1 MASLV
6 NKTARLFIIG
16 GVKYIPLKPVEVAN
30 VENLQKQ
37 YPEVSELI
45 KAGAFDWL
53 TKKEAAKMGTDFEKM
68 EIEDLKAYAKTKNI
82 EIGRATKKEKVLEI
96 INSAENKRLAEKV

>member
-37 YPEVSELI
+37 YLEVSELI
-45 KAGAFDWL
+45 KAGAFALVD
-53 TKKEAAKMGTDFEKM
+53 KKEAAKMETDFEKM
-68 EIEDLKAYAKTKNI
+68 EVEDLKAYAKSKNI
-82 EIGRATKKEKVLEI
+82 EIGRAAKKEKILEI
-96 INSAENKRLAEKV
+96 INSAETKRLAEKV